1 MVEQHWKFKSKFK
14 YTATDTQQQN
24 SYAEMGF
31 TALVGMVRSML
42 NQVNISRA
50 IRYKLC
56 GKVSKTATKLDQR
69 VVIEID
75 GIKVKKTRVKYYA
88 GMLPLWEKY
97 TRTFGKTGT
106 VRTGKDGKVGDRGVT
121 MMFLGYTEK
130 HEGNSYIMFK
140 PSTGSVLRSHVM

>member
-1 MVEQHWKFKSKFK
+1 
-14 YTATDTQQQN
+14 
-24 SYAEMGF
+24 
-31 TALVGMVRSML
+31 
-42 NQVNISRA
+42 
-50 IRYKLC
+50 
-56 GKVSKTATKLDQR
+56 
-69 VVIEID
+69 VIEID

-88 GMLPLWEKY
+88 GMLPLWAKY